1 MNRAARNSR
10 AVAEHERLVAARA
23 LPCALSELLT
33 LPTFTG
39 FVTTTPV
46 PGTTFEILL
55 CDRDD
60 GIALRCF

>member
-10 AVAEHERLVAARA
+10 AVAERERLVAARA
-23 LPCALSELLT
+23 LPRALSELLT

-46 PGTTFEILL
+46 PSTTFEMLL